1 MNILQARMMIH
12 KYISMARWK
21 ASLNKIVQ
29 MSPEDAFL
37 KLSKFYFKERP
48 RFSYNNIV
56 QPTVDLQII
65 VPVYNVESYLEDCI
79 QSILSQQTSFSY
91 KVIFINDGSTDT
103 SNVILDKYKRNLNV
117 EIIHTENG
125 GVAKAR
131 NIALQSM
138 IGKYVMFVDSD
149 DIIAPNSIQ
158 TLMET
163 AILYNAEIV
172 EGSYQD
178 FDSNGIKNT
187 YCHVEKTC
195 IYNSFNYFG
204 FPWGKI
210 IRSDC
215 LKDFC
220 FPEEFLFED
229 TVMSTL
235 LYPECHNTYAIPDVV
250 YYYRDNSAGITNT
263 CITSLKCID
272 TFWIMKYCLEERV
285 RRGQSLQER
294 DLERYLFAIY
304 RNWGRT
310 RGMPYDIQESIF
322 LLTCELIE
330 TAFGAIFREYS
341 GKYMKIFRTVKFRS
355 FDAFLTLASNGYIE

>member
-1 MNILQARMMIH
+1 
-12 KYISMARWK
+12 
-21 ASLNKIVQ
+21 
-29 MSPEDAFL
+29 
-37 KLSKFYFKERP
+37 
-48 RFSYNNIV
+48 
-56 QPTVDLQII
+56 
-65 VPVYNVESYLEDCI
+65 
-79 QSILSQQTSFSY
+79 
-91 KVIFINDGSTDT
+91 
-103 SNVILDKYKRNLNV
+103 
-117 EIIHTENG
+117 
-125 GVAKAR
+125 
-131 NIALQSM
+131 
-138 IGKYVMFVDSD
+138 MFVDSD

-215 LKDFC
+215 LKNFC

-322 LLTCELIE
+322 LLTCKLIE

>member
-1 MNILQARMMIH
+1 MTVSIIIPAYNSEKFIKRCLDSVINQIYKNLEIIVIDDASKDNTKQIIKEYAEKDNRIRPFYSSENKGVSFSRNIGL
-12 KYISMARWK
+12 K
-21 ASLNKIVQ
+21 ASTGEYI
-29 MSPEDAFL
+29 
-37 KLSKFYFKERP
+37 
-48 RFSYNNIV
+48 
-56 QPTVDLQII
+56 
-65 VPVYNVESYLEDCI
+65 
-79 QSILSQQTSFSY
+79 
-91 KVIFINDGSTDT
+91 
-103 SNVILDKYKRNLNV
+103 
-117 EIIHTENG
+117 
-125 GVAKAR
+125 
-131 NIALQSM
+131 
-138 IGKYVMFVDSD
+138 MFVDSD

-215 LKDFC
+215 LKNFC

-322 LLTCELIE
+322 LLTCKLIE